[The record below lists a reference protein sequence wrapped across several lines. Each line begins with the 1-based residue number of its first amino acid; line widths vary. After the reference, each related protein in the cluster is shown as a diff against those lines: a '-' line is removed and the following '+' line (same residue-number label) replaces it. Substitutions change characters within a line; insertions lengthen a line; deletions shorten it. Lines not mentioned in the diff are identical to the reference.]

1 MSFKI
6 SKKEVHTRLGYIF
19 LGIFTVYLVTP
30 LEMWITAHSTV
41 SPWVIGLA
49 GLALTLYLFKFD

>member
-6 SKKEVHTRLGYIF
+6 SKNELQSRAGYIF

-30 LEMWITAHSTV
+30 LEQWISTHSTV
-41 SPWVIGLA
+41 NPWVIGLV
-49 GLALTLYLFKFD
+49 GLLLTLYLFKFD